1 MGFRRIPLDLLDVR
15 GWAEMA
21 PAEAAPVRMSPQI
34 CIFSQI
40 AFSFSPGWRLIE
52 RMLHA
57 AQATPSAGRQDI
69 GQRCAGGVINDF
81 RRRAPTPP
89 FTTSTLQQEA
99 ARHRHRR
106 GPCSSHSGSTRAS
119 ASKRRRPGSS
129 PACAPIRRSWRRRRS
144 QRPVRSR
151 AIASG
156 TPTLRR
162 SRGCSGHGSGPAQ
175 RRCSHGRRT
184 RRSGAA
190 DFSRV
195 LEALAGCLDRA
206 AEQLYGLIWKRAMAS
221 QMTVARFDR
230 ARVEPGTEAGDIVL
244 AASGSGR
251 TAHAARSMC
260 CGSWG
265 RIRATGRPYG

>member
-1 MGFRRIPLDLLDVR
+1 
-15 GWAEMA
+15 MA
-21 PAEAAPVRMSPQI
+21 V
-34 CIFSQI
+34 
-40 AFSFSPGWRLIE
+40 IE
-52 RMLHA
+52 RVLHA

-99 ARHRHRR
+99 ARRLGFGIGETMQFAQRLYEGVGLEEETTGLITYMR
-106 GPCSSHSGSTRAS
+106 TDSTVMAKTAVAEARAVARDRFGDAYVAAKPRVFRS
-119 ASKRRRPGSS
+119 RERPGAT
-129 PACAPIRRSWRRRRS
+129 PLFAREAHEAIR
-144 QRPVRSR
+144 
-151 AIASG
+151 
-156 TPTLRR
+156 
-162 SRGCSGHGSGPAQ
+162 
-175 RRCSHGRRT
+175 
-184 RRSGAA
+184 AA